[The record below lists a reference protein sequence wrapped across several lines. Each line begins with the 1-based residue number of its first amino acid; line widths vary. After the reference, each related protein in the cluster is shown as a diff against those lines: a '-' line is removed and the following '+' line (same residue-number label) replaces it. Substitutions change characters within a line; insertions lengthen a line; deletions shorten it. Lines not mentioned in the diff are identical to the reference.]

1 MCVVRA
7 GSRGAGSAQHERA
20 PDSDC
25 RAAWG
30 FAHLPDVEEGMRYEG
45 IPIGAT
51 ALTDEERAELS
62 RKVKEAN
69 KRSEEGRGGGQR

>member
-1 MCVVRA
+1 
-7 GSRGAGSAQHERA
+7 
-20 PDSDC
+20 
-25 RAAWG
+25 
-30 FAHLPDVEEGMRYEG
+30 MRYEG